1 MLGVQLAC
9 VRSSLTDYVKLLSYI
24 SPMHMEHLDSNY
36 RDHPQSTF
44 VRKSLCRCKKSVK
57 TYHIRFQ

>member
-1 MLGVQLAC
+1 M
-9 VRSSLTDYVKLLSYI
+9 

-36 RDHPQSTF
+36 RVHPQSTF
-44 VRKSLCRCKKSVK
+44 VRKSLCRCKESVK